1 MVLFDPTQ
9 DGSRARCTWRSGIID
24 RGMVNPATDTTWE
37 DEAEFRRRYPAFQL
51 VELFPMDGRD
61 IMVGIG

>member
-1 MVLFDPTQ
+1 MVK
-9 DGSRARCTWRSGIID
+9 
-24 RGMVNPATDTTWE
+24 PATDTTWE

-61 IMVGIG
+61 IMVGIGLTSEAQGRQMY